1 MTVRP
6 VSSATPVRA
15 PTPAGE
21 RPAADLVERFT
32 AAVRKRELPL
42 AGTPVRGEK
51 LPPDVRVAL
60 PVAPR
65 QGQQPPPADPGTQWR
80 KPRTEPEPSDIALF
94 AATAQPAAP
103 TMAPPPAAAV
113 DPSAFADMMNQLW
126 LREQNRTT
134 RELKVRFGD
143 AAWPATGASML
154 RLDDGSLSIT
164 VDIARH
170 GNPGDLDALRRQ
182 LESRG
187 LAIADLSVST
197 EP

>member
-15 PTPAGE
+15 PATLAGE

-42 AGTPVRGEK
+42 AGSATRGEK
-51 LPPDVRVAL
+51 MPPDVRVLL
-60 PVAPR
+60 PVVPGK
-65 QGQQPPPADPGTQWR
+65 GQQPSADLGTQWR
-80 KPRTEPEPSDIALF
+80 KPRTEPETSDIALF
-94 AATAQPAAP
+94 AASAQPAAP
-103 TMAPPPAAAV
+103 TLAPPPAAAV

-197 EP
+197 ES